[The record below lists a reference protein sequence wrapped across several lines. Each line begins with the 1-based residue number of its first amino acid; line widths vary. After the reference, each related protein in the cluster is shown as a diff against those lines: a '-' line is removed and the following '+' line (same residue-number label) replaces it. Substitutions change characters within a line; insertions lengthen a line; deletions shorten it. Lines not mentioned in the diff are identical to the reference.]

1 MTAPTRPDRAG
12 WYEDPDQPGQLRYF
26 DGILWTS
33 HTSGRS
39 AGTGVE
45 RGDADHAASA
55 PPPTTSAPPQQ
66 QPAILPPP
74 PSASGLPAHPGAG
87 LGDPGR
93 ILLAPLGP
101 RVLAYIVDRV
111 LTSLLTVLVGFWF
124 ILQAVEPI
132 RADLEATTARGD
144 LAGAMALIER
154 ADRGYLLAYAVTGL
168 AVGLLYSVLFLVR
181 TGATPGK
188 LAVGI
193 RVRRLDR
200 DGRPDR
206 DTAIKRSGFEAV
218 LGAMG
223 NAPYVGT
230 LGVMLA
236 IADLVLP
243 FVDPRRQALHDKI
256 AGTVVVRRQG

>member
-1 MTAPTRPDRAG
+1 MTASTRPDRAG

-33 HTSGRS
+33 HTSGRV
-39 AGTGVE
+39 AGTAVDSSEGPEPVSTPVDTTE
-45 RGDADHAASA
+45 GQPIS
-55 PPPTTSAPPQQ
+55 PT
-66 QPAILPPP
+66 ILPPP
-74 PSASGLPAHPGAG
+74 PSRPGMPSSTGAW
-87 LGDPGR
+87 LGDPGK
-93 ILLAPLGP
+93 IVLAPLGA
-101 RVLAYIVDRV
+101 RVLAYILDRI
-111 LTSLLTVLVGFWF
+111 LTSLLTVLLGFWF
-124 ILQAVEPI
+124 ILKAVEPI

-144 LAGAMALIER
+144 IAGALALIER
-154 ADRGYLLAYAVTGL
+154 ADRGYLLAYAVIGL

-181 TGATPGK
+181 AGATPGK

-193 RVRRLDR
+193 RVRRIDR
-200 DGRPDR
+200 DGHLDR

-236 IADLVLP
+236 IADLLLP
-243 FVDPRRQALHDKI
+243 FVDPRRQALHDKV
-256 AGTVVVRRQG
+256 AATVVVRRQG

>member
-1 MTAPTRPDRAG
+1 MTVPTRPDRAG
-12 WYEDPDQPGQLRYF
+12 WYDDPDQPGQLRYF

-39 AGTGVE
+39 AGTAV
-45 RGDADHAASA
+45 DTAAVAEPTSPPVA
-55 PPPTTSAPPQQ
+55 TGEVGPPPPT
-66 QPAILPPP
+66 ILPPP
-74 PSASGLPAHPGAG
+74 PSSPGMPTSASAR

-93 ILLAPLGP
+93 IVLAPLGV
-101 RVLAYIVDRV
+101 RVLAYVIDRI
-111 LTSLLTVLVGFWF
+111 LTSLLTVLFGFWF

-144 LAGAMALIER
+144 ITAAVALIER
-154 ADRGYLLAYAVTGL
+154 ADRGYLLAYAATGL

-181 TGATPGK
+181 AGATPGK
-188 LAVGI
+188 LAVGL
-193 RVRRLDR
+193 RVRRIDR
-200 DGRPDR
+200 VGNPDR

-223 NAPYVGT
+223 NAPYLGS

-236 IADLVLP
+236 IADLLLP
-243 FVDPRRQALHDKI
+243 FVDPRRQALHDKV